1 MNMCIKQQMNISNIV
16 AKLPD
21 YTADIKKSITTLASS
36 QKSNLE
42 ERQLYGIALTAA
54 YYLKNEQLLN
64 CVRKDAKIHLEEQD
78 ANACKL
84 AVVYSA
90 LACKYSKVSGL
101 QYNEVAHSMDPV
113 NHKVSDIDFALY
125 CFVSSSLRDAREA
138 SIYYA
143 EMLKKHSLT
152 KEDINVISLLIASL
166 SAAAEAFNIESV
178 RSYEFVARQSSL

>member
-1 MNMCIKQQMNISNIV
+1 MNISNIV

-21 YTADIKKSITTLASS
+21 YAADIKRAITTLVSS
-36 QKSNLE
+36 HHSKLE

-54 YYLKNEQLLN
+54 YYLRNEQLLN
-64 CVRKDAKIHLEEQD
+64 YVRKDAKIHLEEQD

-101 QYNEVAHSMDPV
+101 PYDEVNNIMDPIS
-113 NHKVSDIDFALY
+113 HKVTDLDFAIY
-125 CFVSSSLRDAREA
+125 CFASASLRDAREA
-138 SIYYA
+138 SLYYA
-143 EMLKKHSLT
+143 KILKNQLLSN
-152 KEDINVISLLIASL
+152 EDIKAISSLIASL